1 MFGRHFL
8 SLADFGRDDVL
19 ALIETAL
26 VLKRLQ
32 ADKTPHEVLSQN
44 ALAMIFQKPSNRT
57 RVSFEIGIWQLG
69 GKAIVI
75 RPDEIGLGEREAIPD
90 VARVL
95 ARYVDAVMMRVLRH
109 TDITE
114 YAANSSVPVINGLSD
129 LFHPC
134 QAIADLLTIKE
145 QKPELEGLKLCY
157 IGDGNNVCNS
167 LIIMCN
173 LVGIGI
179 RVACPKGFEP
189 TISPD
194 EWSYEV
200 VNNPREAVVDCDV
213 VYTDVWTS
221 MGQEQ
226 ETLHRLRAFEGY
238 GVTEA
243 LLERSK
249 ADSIFLHCLPAHR
262 GEEVDN
268 FVVDGT
274 RSRVF
279 DQAENRLHAQKAL
292 LCHLLLKD
300 FSAASLT

>member
-189 TISPD
+189 TI
-194 EWSYEV
+194 
-200 VNNPREAVVDCDV
+200 
-213 VYTDVWTS
+213 
-221 MGQEQ
+221 
-226 ETLHRLRAFEGY
+226 
-238 GVTEA
+238 
-243 LLERSK
+243 LEK
-249 ADSIFLHCLPAHR
+249 QL
-262 GEEVDN
+262 
-268 FVVDGT
+268 
-274 RSRVF
+274 
-279 DQAENRLHAQKAL
+279 
-292 LCHLLLKD
+292 
-300 FSAASLT
+300 